1 MENKMEHSSLHPM
14 SAEAAAEISQWEYSK
29 PYDVYSFKGCCDN
42 YLLDESIWGIEQF
55 CLAAGGEILGQV
67 ACQYEG
73 DDLWVGWSM
82 APALCGKGGGTAFVK
97 KCIKELRIVKG
108 HSGRILLRVAA
119 WNRRAIK
126 TYQKAGFTYVETIQD
141 EIAFTDHMEDFWVM
155 ALDAPSGQEQ

>member
-1 MENKMEHSSLHPM
+1 MEHSTLYPM
-14 SAEAAAEISQWEYSK
+14 SAGAAAEISRWEYSK
-29 PYDVYSFKGCCDN
+29 PYDAYSFKGRCDG
-42 YLLDESIWGIEQF
+42 YLLDESLWGVEQF
-55 CLAAGGEILGQV
+55 YLADGGGILGQA

-82 APALCGKGGGTAFVK
+82 APALCGKGGGAAFVE
-97 KCIKELRIVKG
+97 KCVGELRSIKG

-126 TYQKAGFTYVETIQD
+126 AYQKAGFTYVKTIQD

-155 ALDAPSGQEQ
+155 ALDAPPDDGGL